1 MGRYPWAEA
10 LLFEVLHIIF
20 FYPTHRHAYRIV
32 VLVAMICIAIPIYLT
47 PEVTDKIGL
56 VFTVGCTIALHFLFM
71 AYLLFAEGSFPNHWR
86 RVRDEV
92 EVHAKADAGGLDKL
106 PANFPFAKKLWW
118 TVDLAYSVRMV
129 GWVQE
134 PQGCIPPHPPPSR
147 LTFLWKTL
155 FKLIRNA
162 MIADFTVSMFSL
174 DPAFD
179 SRAHDPA
186 DGPETYLSAVPL
198 LRRAPYILLWGIG
211 AGASIGMMHNVMALV
226 CVGLGLSSPTLW
238 PDIWGRWTDAYTVR
252 KLWG

>member
-10 LLFEVLHIIF
+10 LLFEVLHIAF
-20 FYPTHRHAYRIV
+20 FYPTHRHAYRV
-32 VLVAMICIAIPIYLT
+32 AVLVAIPIYRT
-47 PEVTDKIGL
+47 PEVTNQIGL
-56 VFTVGCTIALHFLFM
+56 VFIMGCTIALHFLFV

-86 RVRDEV
+86 RVRDG
-92 EVHAKADAGGLDKL
+92 VHAKADDKL
-106 PANFPFAKKLWW
+106 PSNFPFAKKLWW
-118 TVDLAYSVRMV
+118 MVDISYSNRMV

-134 PQGCIPPHPPPSR
+134 PQGCLPSHPPPSR
-147 LTFLWKTL
+147 RTFLWKTF
-155 FKLIRNA
+155 FKLVKNA
-162 MIADFTVSMFSL
+162 IITDFTLSMFSW

-198 LRRAPYILLWGIG
+198 LRRVPYILVWGIW
-211 AGASIGMMHNVMALV
+211 AGASMGMMHNIMALV

-238 PDIWGRWTDAYTVR
+238 PDIGGRWADAYTLR